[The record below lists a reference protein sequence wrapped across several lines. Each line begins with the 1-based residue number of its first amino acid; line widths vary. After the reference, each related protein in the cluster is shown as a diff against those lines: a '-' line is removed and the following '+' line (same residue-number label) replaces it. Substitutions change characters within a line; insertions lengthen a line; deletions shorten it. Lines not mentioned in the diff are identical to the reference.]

1 MSWERNVV
9 LKSAAEIEIM
19 QQAGHI
25 NFLALEAVRERV
37 QVGISTA
44 ELDKLAEEVI
54 RDHGATPAFLN
65 YPGPYPYPGTINASI
80 NEEMVH
86 GIPGER
92 HLEEGDI
99 FSVDCG
105 TIYEGFVG
113 DSAFTVAV
121 GEISSEAEELI
132 RVTEEALYKGIAQMI
147 SGNHVG
153 DVSAAVQEHVESHG
167 FNVPR
172 EYSGHGVGRQMHE
185 GPQVPNYGSAGR
197 GLVLRP
203 GLTIAL
209 EPMVLMGRA
218 QTRVMPDQ
226 WTVSSA
232 DGMLTAHHE
241 HSVAVTEGEPLILT
255 K

>member
-1 MSWERNVV
+1 MAWCS
-9 LKSAAEIEIM
+9 
-19 QQAGHI
+19 
-25 NFLALEAVRERV
+25 
-37 QVGISTA
+37 
-44 ELDKLAEEVI
+44 DKLAEEVI

-80 NEEMVH
+80 NEELVH
-86 GIPGER
+86 GLPGER
-92 HLEEGDI
+92 RLKEGDI

-105 TIYEGFVG
+105 TIFEGFVG
-113 DSAFTVAV
+113 DSAFTIAI

-132 RVTEEALYKGIAQMI
+132 KVTEEALYKGIAQMI
-147 SGNHVG
+147 DGNRVG

-172 EYSGHGVGRQMHE
+172 EYSGHGVGREMHE
-185 GPQVPNYGSAGR
+185 GPQVPNYGTAGR

-209 EPMVLMGRA
+209 EPMVLMGEA
-218 QTRVMPDQ
+218 QTMVMPDR